1 MEGGFENEVL
11 GAQLAQEALFLA
23 GMVDA
28 DEFFVEGDGD
38 GRLTAEAG
46 HSVPLAG
53 ADGLLDA
60 VDAEG
65 REFAE
70 PGGGFFGGEGAV
82 GVNAE
87 LEIGGAEVLAQEA
100 QETNFFVEVDGANL
114 DFYAAEAFAEFL
126 LHAAAHFFVGAHPD
140 ESVDGDAGLA
150 EGEGRWKERQMRLA
164 TEGGAGGKEGG
175 FEAEEHGGMVAQR
188 FAVEAAALLDA
199 AADGMEE
206 CLVMG
211 VVFGGEVVKGG
222 AFAKAVE
229 GMVGWGGQENVPDT
243 VVEIDAARRA
253 CGVLEME
260 QARDDAD
267 LDGEVEGELAI
278 VCEGHC
284 FRFVLL
290 FVCVVCVEG
299 SGVLRRRSLSPIPMD
314 LWGRGWR
321 RRHQGSLG
329 YFLKLGLRFSRKAR
343 PPSCASSSM

>member
-38 GRLTAEAG
+38 GRLAAEAG
-46 HSVPLAG
+46 HSVQLAG

-70 PGGGFFGGEGAV
+70 PGGGFFGGEGTV

-100 QETNFFVEVDGANL
+100 QETNFFVEVDGADL

-126 LHAAAHFFVGAHPD
+126 LHAAAHFCVGAHPD
-140 ESVDGDAGLA
+140 ESVDRDAGLA

-164 TEGGAGGKEGG
+164 TEGGAGGKKGG

-206 CLVMG
+206 
-211 VVFGGEVVKGG
+211 
-222 AFAKAVE
+222 
-229 GMVGWGGQENVPDT
+229 
-243 VVEIDAARRA
+243 
-253 CGVLEME
+253 
-260 QARDDAD
+260 
-267 LDGEVEGELAI
+267 
-278 VCEGHC
+278 
-284 FRFVLL
+284 
-290 FVCVVCVEG
+290 
-299 SGVLRRRSLSPIPMD
+299 
-314 LWGRGWR
+314 
-321 RRHQGSLG
+321 
-329 YFLKLGLRFSRKAR
+329 
-343 PPSCASSSM
+343 

>member
-1 MEGGFENEVL
+1 VEGGFENEVL

-38 GRLTAEAG
+38 GRLAAEAG

-100 QETNFFVEVDGANL
+100 QETNFFVEVDGADL

-126 LHAAAHFFVGAHPD
+126 LHTAAHFCVGAHPD

-150 EGEGRWKERQMRLA
+150 EGEGRWKECQMRLA

-260 QARDDAD
+260 QARNDAD
-267 LDGEVEGELAI
+267 LDGEVEGELAV

-299 SGVLRRRSLSPIPMD
+299 SGVLRRRSLSPIPID
-314 LWGRGWR
+314 LWGEAGGGGIRGAWDI
-321 RRHQGSLG
+321 S
-329 YFLKLGLRFSRKAR
+329 
-343 PPSCASSSM
+343 

>member
-1 MEGGFENEVL
+1 M
-11 GAQLAQEALFLA
+11 
-23 GMVDA
+23 
-28 DEFFVEGDGD
+28 
-38 GRLTAEAG
+38 
-46 HSVPLAG
+46 
-53 ADGLLDA
+53 
-60 VDAEG
+60 
-65 REFAE
+65 
-70 PGGGFFGGEGAV
+70 
-82 GVNAE
+82 
-87 LEIGGAEVLAQEA
+87 AQEA
-100 QETNFFVEVDGANL
+100 QETNFFVEVDGADL

-150 EGEGRWKERQMRLA
+150 EGEGRGKERQMRLA
-164 TEGGAGGKEGG
+164 TEGGAGGKKGG
-175 FEAEEHGGMVAQR
+175 FEAVEHGGMVAQR

-267 LDGEVEGELAI
+267 LDGEVEGELAV

-314 LWGRGWR
+314 LWGEAGGGGIRGAWDI
-321 RRHQGSLG
+321 S
-329 YFLKLGLRFSRKAR
+329 
-343 PPSCASSSM
+343 